1 MASRMDVDLAFSP
14 LTALSRLLARAEISP
29 VDIVESLLERI
40 DRHNGDLR
48 SYITVCR
55 DSAMAAARQAEQDIG
70 AGRRR
75 GPLHGLPI
83 AHKDISLTK
92 GVRTTAHSRT
102 LLDFVPDHDATHV
115 RRLSEAGMILI
126 GKTNTTEFA
135 CGALDVFGVHR
146 NPWDLSRYAGG
157 SSGGSASALAA
168 GLAVAATGSDT
179 GGSIRVPASFCGIV
193 GVKPTFGRVSRYGVI
208 PLSWSM
214 DHVGPMGRTVGDC
227 ALLLTAMAGHDP
239 FDPSSARAAVPDFT
253 DGIDRGIQGLVL
265 GVPQHHF
272 FEGLDPEVDTRVQA
286 ALRQFEA
293 LGASLEPVDLPRARD
308 VAAAQSLLT
317 MVEAYGQ
324 HAGALRR
331 HAASYGVR
339 TRRRIA
345 SGAFYSTAD
354 YQTAQTIRTLW
365 TQDLERAFRRVHVMV
380 TPTLPFP
387 SFPVE
392 VQLAESGP
400 PDTAWGTRHFN
411 FSGHPALS
419 LPCGATAGGL
429 PVGLQLAGRAF
440 DEATL
445 FRVAHT
451 YEQATPWHTWRP
463 SVGKAV

>member
-1 MASRMDVDLAFSP
+1 MPSRLDVDLVFSP
-14 LTALSRLLARAEISP
+14 LTALSRMLARAEVSP
-29 VDIVESLLERI
+29 VDVVEALLGRI
-40 DRHNGDLR
+40 ERHNADLG

-55 DSAMAAARQAEQDIG
+55 DSARAAARQAEQDIV

-75 GPLHGLPI
+75 GPLHGIPI

-92 GVRTTAHSRT
+92 EVRTTAHSRT

-157 SSGGSASALAA
+157 SSGGSAAALAA

-214 DHVGPMGRTVGDC
+214 DHVGPMGRTVADC
-227 ALLLTAMAGHDP
+227 ALLLNAMAGHDP
-239 FDPSSARAAVPDFT
+239 LDPSSARVAVPDFT
-253 DGIDRGIQGLVL
+253 NGIEGGIQGLVL
-265 GVPQHHF
+265 GVPRQHF

-293 LGASLEPVDLPRARD
+293 LGASLEPVDLPRAGD

-331 HAASYGVR
+331 HAARYGVR

-365 TQDLERAFRRVHVMV
+365 TRDLERAFRRVHVLV

-387 SFPVE
+387 AFPVE
-392 VQLAESGP
+392 VQLSESGP

-411 FSGHPALS
+411 FSGHPALT
-419 LPCGATAGGL
+419 LPCGATAAGL

-440 DEATL
+440 DEAHL
-445 FRVAHT
+445 FRIAHA

-463 SVGKAV
+463 SVGEAV

>member
-1 MASRMDVDLAFSP
+1 MDADLAFLP
-14 LTALSRLLARAEISP
+14 LTALSAIVGGGEISP
-29 VDIVESLLERI
+29 VEIVETFLERI
-40 DRHNGDLR
+40 ERHDRDLR
-48 SYITVCR
+48 CYITVCGET
-55 DSAMAAARQAEQDIG
+55 AIAAARQAERDIAG
-70 AGRRR
+70 GRRR

-102 LLDFVPDHDATHV
+102 LLDFVPEYDATHV
-115 RRLSEAGMILI
+115 RRLADAGMILL

-146 NPWDLSRYAGG
+146 NPWDPTRYAGG

-214 DHVGPMGRTVGDC
+214 DHVGPMGRTTADC
-227 ALLLTAMAGHDP
+227 ALLLNAMAGHDP
-239 FDPSSARAAVPDFT
+239 IDPASSPLPVPDFT
-253 DGIDRGIQGLVL
+253 KGIDLGIKELVL
-265 GVPQHHF
+265 GVPRQHF
-272 FEGLDPEVDTRVQA
+272 FEGLDPQVDERVRA
-286 ALRQFEA
+286 ALRQLEA
-293 LGASLEPVDLPRARD
+293 LGAILEPVELPRARD
-308 VAAAQSLLT
+308 VAAAQSLVV
-317 MVEAYGQ
+317 MVEAFGQ

-345 SGAFYSTAD
+345 SGAFYTTAD
-354 YQTAQTIRTLW
+354 YQAAEKIRTLW
-365 TQDLERAFRRVHVMV
+365 GRDLESALRRVAALV

-387 SFPVE
+387 AFPVE
-392 VQLAESGP
+392 VQLSESGP

-411 FSGHPALS
+411 FSGHPALT
-419 LPCGATAGGL
+419 LPCGMTTGGL
-429 PVGLQLAGRAF
+429 PVGLQLAGRPF

-445 FRVAHT
+445 FRVAHA
-451 YEQATPWHTWRP
+451 YEQATPWHTHRP
-463 SVGKAV
+463 SVEMAT